1 MALTVITYPHTFV
14 DGETHTA
21 AQHNGNFSAI
31 KTALET
37 DKLGTSNLQ
46 NPNALFPI
54 VMTVDSLIQNEV
66 VALKFKTPA
75 FVLTPILAT
84 LCADKIAV
92 SPQLSLRILN
102 GAANIF
108 SVPGDMVSP
117 APYVADTLM
126 TTAAFSPTTIAA
138 SSTLTFEFSELSNGA
153 GDLLE
158 EIVAVLWCKSE
169 HVG

>member
-1 MALTVITYPHTFV
+1 MALTPFNFPSVLTNGTTIDAPTVMAFF
-14 DGETHTA
+14 ETL
-21 AQHNGNFSAI
+21 
-31 KTALET
+31 KTIIET
-37 DKLGTSNLQ
+37 TKFGTGNLQ
-46 NPNALFPI
+46 ASNTLFPI
-54 VMTVDSLIQNEV
+54 VMTVDELIQNEV

-126 TTAAFSPTTIAA
+126 TTAVFSPTTIAA
-138 SSTLTFEFSELSNGA
+138 SSTLTFEFAELSNGA

-158 EIVAVLWCKSE
+158 EVVAVLWCKAE